1 MQGIQETGV
10 WSLGGKISW
19 RRKWQFSS
27 IFLPGKFQ
35 AQRSLA
41 GYSPWGHKEPDTTE
55 HWGFHFSCV
64 NPKSIVPGSYDRYIF
79 NFWGNG
85 QASFQSGYVFLHSHL
100 GYTKVPFPL
109 YPCQILLFWIQIL
122 RYLLCKCFL
131 PTFVA
136 CLFIPFKV
144 SFKERLKLLMM
155 LHLFISCYGLYFCL
169 MQSHKDFV
177 FFQEF
182 YSFKFYT

>member
-1 MQGIQETGV
+1 MATYFCILAWEILWTDEPGRLQSMGSQRLRHH
-10 WSLGGKISW
+10 WALRLS
-19 RRKWQFSS
+19 
-27 IFLPGKFQ
+27 FL
-35 AQRSLA
+35 L
-41 GYSPWGHKEPDTTE
+41 
-55 HWGFHFSCV
+55 V
-64 NPKSIVPGSYDRYIF
+64 NPKSIVSGSYDRYIF

-100 GYTKVPFPL
+100 WYTRVPFPL
-109 YPCQILLFWIQIL
+109 YPCQILLFCIQIL

-144 SFKERLKLLMM
+144 SFKEHLKILMM
-155 LHLFISCYGLYFCL
+155 LHLFISSYGLYFCL

-177 FFQEF
+177 FFQKF